1 MSNDLYAFSA
11 IDAAISRTKSLL
23 WPFNAGV
30 WLRLAVIALF
40 IGGAGGF
47 NPFSYNFGGADQ
59 FDQAAVPADLG
70 LSDPTIL
77 LIVGAVLLLSLLF
90 LYLGSVF
97 QFVFVDC
104 LSSGEISL
112 SRTFGMRTGK
122 GLRLFL
128 FQLLLILLLIAAM
141 VLLVMLFIV
150 PAATVGNASILV
162 GLIVLIPAILLLA
175 ILFGVVF
182 LFTTD
187 FVVPVM
193 VAEDCGVIAG
203 WKKVWGFLVADLKN
217 AAVYL
222 ITRFVLGIVVG
233 IAMFILVLLVL
244 LIVGI
249 PLGGIALLAMALVG
263 DAALA
268 LFILLLVIGMLI
280 AIPLLLLVQV
290 PFVTFFRYYALL
302 VLREFSPEHD
312 LLAAPEGSEVPEA

>member
-1 MSNDLYAFSA
+1 MTNDFYAFGA

-40 IGGAGGF
+40 IGGVGGF
-47 NPFSYNFGGADQ
+47 NPFSYNFGGADD
-59 FDQAAVPADLG
+59 FDQATVPGDLG

-77 LIVGAVLLLSLLF
+77 LIIGAVLLLALLF

-128 FQLLLILLLIAAM
+128 FQALLILLLIAAM
-141 VLLVMLFIV
+141 AFLVVLFVL
-150 PAATVGNASILV
+150 PAAAVGNASILV

-175 ILFGVVF
+175 LVFGTIF

-193 VAEDCGVIAG
+193 VADDCGVIAG
-203 WKKVWGFLVADLKN
+203 WKKVWSFLVADLKN

-222 ITRFVLGIVVG
+222 VTRFVLGIVVG

-249 PLGGIALLAMALVG
+249 PLGGIALLAMAFVG
-263 DAALA
+263 DAAPA
-268 LFILLLVIGMLI
+268 LFILLLVVGMLI

-312 LLAAPEGSEVPEA
+312 LLAVPEA

>member
-1 MSNDLYAFSA
+1 MGMTNDFYAFGA

-40 IGGAGGF
+40 IGGVGGF
-47 NPFSYNFGGADQ
+47 NPFSYNFGGADD
-59 FDQAAVPADLG
+59 FDQATVPGDLG

-77 LIVGAVLLLSLLF
+77 LIIGAVLLLALLF

-128 FQLLLILLLIAAM
+128 FQALLILLLIAAM
-141 VLLVMLFIV
+141 AFLVVLFVL
-150 PAATVGNASILV
+150 PAAAVGNASILV

-175 ILFGVVF
+175 LVFGTIF

-193 VAEDCGVIAG
+193 VADDCGVIAG
-203 WKKVWGFLVADLKN
+203 WKKVWSFLVADLKN

-222 ITRFVLGIVVG
+222 VTRFVLGIVVG

-249 PLGGIALLAMALVG
+249 PLGGIALLAMAFVG
-263 DAALA
+263 DAAPA
-268 LFILLLVIGMLI
+268 LFILLLVVGMLI

-312 LLAAPEGSEVPEA
+312 LLAVPEA